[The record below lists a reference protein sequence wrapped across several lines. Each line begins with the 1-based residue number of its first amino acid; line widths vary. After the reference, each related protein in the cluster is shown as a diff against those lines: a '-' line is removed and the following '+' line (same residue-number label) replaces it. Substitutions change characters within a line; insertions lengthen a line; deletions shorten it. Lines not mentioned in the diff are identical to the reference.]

1 VFTLGVFQQEMDE
14 LEVRAQIDR
23 VLRHSSKLFVTE
35 NGKRVRL
42 NEVIRI
48 REFSTVLGLI
58 IAYSAGSFMS
68 IDRFRLEGFHPIRH
82 KRIINR
88 LNCYSGQVSSALLLE
103 LLRLRDQ
110 TKLSKYDLI
119 KNIQE
124 KYFNHKPVG
133 TRDITESLNRML
145 RKTMDEYFSFENRYF
160 RRADFELRLVEI
172 PRNTPY
178 ELAKISL
185 DNVIRF

>member
-1 VFTLGVFQQEMDE
+1 MGVFEQKMDE
-14 LEVRAQIDR
+14 LEVRARIDR
-23 VLRHSSKLFVTE
+23 VLRQSANLFTIS

-42 NEVIRI
+42 NEAIRL

-58 IAYSAGSFMS
+58 IAYSAGSFLS
-68 IDRFRLEGFHPIRH
+68 IDRFRAEGIHPVRY

-88 LNCYSGQVSSALLLE
+88 LNCYSGQVSSALVLE
-103 LLRLRDQ
+103 LLRLRDE

-119 KNIQE
+119 QQVQE

-145 RKTMDEYFSFENRYF
+145 RKTMDEFFWFENRYF
-160 RRADFELRLVEI
+160 RRSDFEFRLVEV

-185 DNVIRF
+185 DNVIQF

>member
-1 VFTLGVFQQEMDE
+1 MGVFEQKMDE

-23 VLRHSSKLFVTE
+23 VLRQSATLFTIG

-42 NEVIRI
+42 NEAIRL
-48 REFSTVLGLI
+48 REFSAVLGLI
-58 IAYSAGSFMS
+58 IAYSAGSFLS
-68 IDRFRLEGFHPIRH
+68 IDRFRMEGIHPVRY

-88 LNCYSGQVSSALLLE
+88 LNCYSGQVSSALMLE
-103 LLRLRDQ
+103 LLRLRDETQ
-110 TKLSKYDLI
+110 LSKYELI
-119 KNIQE
+119 NTVQD
-124 KYFNHKPVG
+124 KYFTHKPVG

-145 RKTMDEYFSFENRYF
+145 RKTMDEYFWFEGRNF
-160 RRADFELRLVEI
+160 RRGNFEFRLVEV

-185 DNVIRF
+185 DNVIQF

>member
-1 VFTLGVFQQEMDE
+1 LGIFEQKMDE
-14 LEVRAQIDR
+14 LEIRAEIDR
-23 VLRHSSKLFVTE
+23 VLRQSAKYFTIS

-42 NEVIRI
+42 NEAIRL
-48 REFSTVLGLI
+48 REFSAMLGLI

-68 IDRFRLEGFHPIRH
+68 VDRLRIEGLHPVRY

-88 LNCYSGQVSSALLLE
+88 LNCYSGQVSSALVLE
-103 LLRLRDQ
+103 LLRLRDN

-119 KNIQE
+119 KEVQE
-124 KYFNHKPVG
+124 KYFSNKPVG

-145 RKTMDEYFSFENRYF
+145 RKTMDEFFWFEDRYF
-160 RRADFELRLVEI
+160 RRSNFELRLVEI

-185 DNVIRF
+185 DNVIQL